1 MNEQRTLPSSRS
13 FSLVLGP
20 TLGLVVALLVVYP
33 APARAENAAPADAQR
48 LTAKMIDAV
57 MNESYDAFLADAD
70 ANLKTHLSRQQFE
83 GLCGLYTQPLKKGYK
98 LDYFGHLKQRGY
110 LVHVWKISANG
121 AQDEALI
128 RLAVKDGKVGGVW
141 VH

>member
-1 MNEQRTLPSSRS
+1 MNKRTFRS
-13 FSLVLGP
+13 FPVLGLALSLVL
-20 TLGLVVALLVVYP
+20 TLMAVHANP
-33 APARAENAAPADAQR
+33 AHAEGAAPADAQK
-48 LTAKMIDAV
+48 LVTKMINAV
-57 MNESYDAFLADAD
+57 AAESYDAFLADAD

>member
-1 MNEQRTLPSSRS
+1 MNEQRTLTSSRS

>member
-1 MNEQRTLPSSRS
+1 MNERRTFSSPRT

-20 TLGLVVALLVVYP
+20 ALGLVFALLVVDPTP
-33 APARAENAAPADAQR
+33 AHAEGAAPADAQR
-48 LTAKMIDAV
+48 FVTKMIDAV
-57 MNESYDAFLADAD
+57 MTESYDAFLTDAD

-110 LVHVWKISANG
+110 LVHVWKISSNG

-128 RLAVKDGKVGGVW
+128 KLAVKDGKVGGVW
-141 VH
+141 VL

>member
-1 MNEQRTLPSSRS
+1 MNKRTFLP
-13 FSLVLGP
+13 
-20 TLGLVVALLVVYP
+20 LGLAIALLAVH
-33 APARAENAAPADAQR
+33 ATPARAEAAGPADAQK
-48 LTAKMIDAV
+48 LVTKMIDAV
-57 MNESYDAFLADAD
+57 MAQSYDAFLADAD

-98 LDYFGHLKQRGY
+98 LDYFGRLKQRGY
-110 LVHVWKISANG
+110 MVHLWKISTSG

-128 RLAVKDGKVGGVW
+128 RMAMKDGKVGGVW